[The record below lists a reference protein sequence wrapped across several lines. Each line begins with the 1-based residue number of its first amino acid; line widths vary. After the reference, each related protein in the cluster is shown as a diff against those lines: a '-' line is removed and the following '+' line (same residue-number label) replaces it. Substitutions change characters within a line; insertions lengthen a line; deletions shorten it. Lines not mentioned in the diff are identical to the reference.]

1 MSARG
6 RAAGIVT
13 SAVVLVL
20 GWQVGQASQ
29 ASTGPTA
36 TAPVVPGPSA
46 TRGPATPSPSE
57 SAAPSPSTSTPATTP
72 TTAPPTA
79 PASADGTY
87 TGAASRTPYGTVQ
100 VAVTVTGGALADV
113 TALHLTDDGGRS
125 VQISNR
131 AAPVLR
137 QEALAAGS
145 ADIQM
150 VSGATYTSQ
159 GYITSLQSALDQA
172 GL

>member
-1 MSARG
+1 MSVRG
-6 RAAGIVT
+6 RVAGVVT

-20 GWQVGQASQ
+20 GWQVGQSSQ
-29 ASTGPTA
+29 VSTGTTA
-36 TAPVVPGPSA
+36 TAPVVPGPTASTA
-46 TRGPATPSPSE
+46 AG
-57 SAAPSPSTSTPATTP
+57 AAPSPSPS
-72 TTAPPTA
+72 TAPPSTAPPAATA
-79 PASADGTY
+79 PAPAPAAPAVVDGTY
-87 TGAASRTPYGTVQ
+87 TGVASRTPYGPVQ

-113 TALHLTDDGGRS
+113 TAVQLTNDGGRS

-145 ADIQM
+145 ANVQM

-159 GYITSLQSALDQA
+159 GYLTSLQSALDQA

>member
-1 MSARG
+1 MSVRG
-6 RAAGIVT
+6 RVAGVVT

-29 ASTGPTA
+29 VSTGTTA
-36 TAPVVPGPSA
+36 TAPVVPGPTASIAAGA
-46 TRGPATPSPSE
+46 TASPSPTTVP
-57 SAAPSPSTSTPATTP
+57 PS
-72 TTAPPTA
+72 TAPPAATA
-79 PASADGTY
+79 PAPAPAAPAVVDGTY
-87 TGAASRTPYGTVQ
+87 TGVVSRTPYGPVQ

-113 TALHLTDDGGRS
+113 TAVQLTNDGGRS

-131 AAPVLR
+131 AAPILR

-145 ADIQM
+145 ANVQM

-159 GYITSLQSALDQA
+159 GYLTSLQSALDQA

>member
-1 MSARG
+1 MSVRG
-6 RAAGIVT
+6 RVAGVVT

-20 GWQVGQASQ
+20 GWQVGQSSQ
-29 ASTGPTA
+29 VSTGTTA
-36 TAPVVPGPSA
+36 TAPVVPGPTASTA
-46 TRGPATPSPSE
+46 AGAARSPSPTTVP
-57 SAAPSPSTSTPATTP
+57 PS
-72 TTAPPTA
+72 TAPPAATA
-79 PASADGTY
+79 PAPAPAAPAVVDGTY
-87 TGAASRTPYGTVQ
+87 TGVVSRTPYGPVQ

-113 TALHLTDDGGRS
+113 TAVQLTNDGGRS

-131 AAPVLR
+131 AAPILR

-145 ADIQM
+145 ANVQM

-159 GYITSLQSALDQA
+159 GYLTSLQSALDQA